1 VLGAVRRSIRCGVFA
16 LDVGVFCTAR
26 QTHRSQAT
34 SLKTRGIMQEAQRA
48 ADHQAETAADHQAD
62 HDSNAAK

>member
-1 VLGAVRRSIRCGVFA
+1 VLGAARRSIRCGLFA

-26 QTHRSQAT
+26 QTRGSQAT
-34 SLKTRGIMQEAQRA
+34 SLKTRGIMQEAQRV